1 MNWKMISET
10 VQLITSDEQ
19 AQNDIALKEV
29 TEMRADEHS
38 SALWTYCKA
47 QGEPEDEVLYF
58 RMLDIMLAQQR
69 QQRSSPVGDSLT
81 SP

>member
-1 MNWKMISET
+1 MISET

-38 SALWTYCKA
+38 SAL
-47 QGEPEDEVLYF
+47 
-58 RMLDIMLAQQR
+58 
-69 QQRSSPVGDSLT
+69 
-81 SP
+81 